1 MTDIN
6 KNTEEIKNKYISK
19 RLSNS
24 TDYERPD
31 KTITELLQ
39 NKKDI
44 EEQLKDFEEIPDD
57 NLFFTC
63 LKTYLKYISFNKK
76 TKKEQFRFGG
86 LLIKV
91 DNEYVVLE
99 GKGGLRFSVQRTTKD
114 DKGKILHTTRFFKKT
129 NPNDHLDILLA
140 KYNDDMTEKDK
151 VIRKQQK
158 EIIAM
163 KKKLK

>member
-1 MTDIN
+1 MNLSENIEDI
-6 KNTEEIKNKYISK
+6 TKYKSK

-114 DKGKILHTTRFFKKT
+114 DKVKILHTTRFFKKI
-129 NPNDHLDILLA
+129 NPNDRLSNLFNLKEELTYFNLQ
-140 KYNDDMTEKDK
+140 KYLNMHFC
-151 VIRKQQK
+151 
-158 EIIAM
+158 
-163 KKKLK
+163 KK